1 MLVPQG
7 DGDGGEVE
15 AGGAEATTESRGE
28 AGGAKATTESR
39 VEAEGHERER
49 DGNDAPCLEARQV
62 SPSKPGSR
70 GAETPVRRASK
81 WTRAATRGKLPRGFS
96 APGKRRDP
104 RGESCFQS
112 RPNGISRLEKKERF

>member
-49 DGNDAPCLEARQV
+49 DRNDAP
-62 SPSKPGSR
+62 
-70 GAETPVRRASK
+70 
-81 WTRAATRGKLPRGFS
+81 
-96 APGKRRDP
+96 
-104 RGESCFQS
+104 
-112 RPNGISRLEKKERF
+112 

>member
-28 AGGAKATTESR
+28 ATTKSRGTAGGAEATTESR
-39 VEAEGHERER
+39 VEAEGRERER

-62 SPSKPGSR
+62 SPSKLGSR
-70 GAETPVRRASK
+70 GAKTPVRRASK
-81 WTRAATRGKLPRGFS
+81 WTQAATRGKLPRGFP
-96 APGKRRDP
+96 ALGKRRDP
-104 RGESCFQS
+104 RGESCF
-112 RPNGISRLEKKERF
+112 

>member
-1 MLVPQG
+1 MEASSPAETEVLVPQG

-15 AGGAEATTESRGE
+15 AGGAEATTESR
-28 AGGAKATTESR
+28 
-39 VEAEGHERER
+39 VEAEGRERER

-81 WTRAATRGKLPRGFS
+81 WTQAATRGKLPRGFP

-112 RPNGISRLEKKERF
+112 RP

>member
-28 AGGAKATTESR
+28 A
-39 VEAEGHERER
+39 EGRERER
-49 DGNDAPCLEARQV
+49 EGNDAPCLEARQV

-81 WTRAATRGKLPRGFS
+81 WTQAATRGKLPRGFP
-96 APGKRRDP
+96 APGKRRNP
-104 RGESCFQS
+104 AGKAASKVGLR
-112 RPNGISRLEKKERF
+112 KKEAAQSVSDEAPLFYK

>member
-62 SPSKPGSR
+62 SPSKPGSH
-70 GAETPVRRASK
+70 GAETPVWRASK
-81 WTRAATRGKLPRGFS
+81 WTQAATRGKLPRGFP

-112 RPNGISRLEKKERF
+112 RP